1 MYRRSFTR
9 EKLIDEV
16 ESRLEDFFSR
26 KQIEKVVNSAMDS
39 ICEAYARG
47 DSVNFGLGKT
57 FINVRKNN
65 NQYGAVRPVSF
76 VFRGRINSE
85 NQDRILKE
93 LNSNSKLYETF
104 KSKSVES
111 D

>member
-9 EKLIDEV
+9 KKLIDEV
-16 ESRLEDFFSR
+16 ESKLEDFFSR
-26 KQIEKVVNSAMDS
+26 KQIEKVVDSAMDS
-39 ICEAYARG
+39 ICEAYVRG

-57 FINVRKNN
+57 FINVRRNN
-65 NQYGAVRPVSF
+65 NQYGAARPITF
-76 VFRGRINSE
+76 VFRGKISSE
-85 NQDRILKE
+85 SQDRILKE
-93 LNSNSKLYETF
+93 LSNNSKLYETF